1 MGKAFL
7 TGAVLVTLSMPA
19 SAGPEWSLLE
29 QGASVLGEARAWVEV
44 CEAEQVGRFDGL
56 LENVRQVL
64 ENAGLQEHAIFR
76 FEAAFEAGARLATG
90 DSGPDCA
97 DAEPRTQV
105 ATGVQLVNQA
115 IADTQ

>member
-1 MGKAFL
+1 MGKALL

-29 QGASVLGEARAWVEV
+29 RGASVLGEARVWVEV

-64 ENAGLQEHAIFR
+64 ENAGLQEREIFR

-97 DAEPRTQV
+97 DAQPRTQV